1 MLTLGLVL
9 FGLGVY
15 LNTFLT
21 SQSDFWELFL
31 PQVVRGSSL
40 MLCFMPINTLALGT
54 LPQETLKNASGL
66 YNLMR
71 NLGGAIGL
79 AGFNTLIIERFV
91 LHAARISEHLTLVHP
106 NVQAYLDRLAERLG
120 GLVTADA
127 ERTATKI
134 LMRLVEREA
143 TVLTFNDCLGIMALV
158 FLLALLLMPILR
170 RPQTAAPSR

>member
-1 MLTLGLVL
+1 
-9 FGLGVY
+9 
-15 LNTFLT
+15 
-21 SQSDFWELFL
+21 
-31 PQVVRGSSL
+31 